1 MYKRQVLCGGSGNG
15 WEQGKAVTAGAVLKQ
30 LEKIEGILSV
40 EAVTL
45 TDEDL
50 NITGEK
56 IILKADEFPFLT
68 GIQIENRRDIK

>member
-1 MYKRQVLCGGSGNG
+1 M
-15 WEQGKAVTAGAVLKQ
+15 
-30 LEKIEGILSV
+30 